1 MQGGS
6 AIDLEAA
13 LVALTHG
20 KKLADYTNMK
30 RIGKSTTRDVYYG
43 ANSLVIRATLGGY
56 PLVLKALLTGAVDHT
71 NALHTR
77 FEAELEIGDAR
88 KGRLPPSP
96 YVLRFVCAFLDD
108 VSLIPGW
115 EALQATFGG
124 GLADRTFVCVMP
136 YYPLTLKSVVSE
148 ARRGK
153 HPPIDECIALT
164 WFVQILK
171 GAKHLF
177 VHGIAHRDLKLDNV
191 MMSDEE
197 DPLDRRVVIVDLGCA
212 VDCVEDGEVDWVMG
226 LPKYSSKGG
235 APMTIPP
242 EVMAIVPGR
251 RAFADY
257 SGTDAWA
264 LGRVFNDLLREEA
277 PFATDKHSEMSAAT
291 FVPLSDGCSPAV
303 RDLHAGLLQAEP
315 SERLTLDAALACAE
329 EALAVLSRGPRLRP
343 PTPPAADEPMF
354 ECTTCYEDERSD
366 AGIFCQPLAAGGD
379 ADERHFVCDACL
391 GQHVLA
397 AARGDV
403 RELQKTEGRCY
414 FPAHD
419 ECACTPVIEDGELAI
434 HVRGTEGA
442 FEAHIEARKRLL
454 EFQLAGDADKR
465 AAAQLKS
472 ELERLEQMSADER
485 KVYAYRLR
493 IGAFERARGVCSA
506 RRPRS
511 ARVLV
516 SAPT

>member
-1 MQGGS
+1 MSS
-6 AIDLEAA
+6 AALDLEAA
-13 LVALTHG
+13 LVVMTRD
-20 KKLADYTNMK
+20 KKLADYSNLK
-30 RIGKSTTRDVYYG
+30 RIGKSVSRDAYYG
-43 ANSLVIRATLGGY
+43 ANSVVIKATLGGFT
-56 PLVLKALLTGAVDHT
+56 LVLKALVTGRVDQT
-71 NALHTR
+71 NALRDR
-77 FEAELEIGDAR
+77 FEAELQIGDAT
-88 KGRLPPSP
+88 KGRLPPSAH
-96 YVLRFVCAFLDD
+96 VNRAVCTFLDD
-108 VSLIPGW
+108 VHAIPGW
-115 EALQATFGG
+115 EKLQATFGG
-124 GLADRTFVCVMP
+124 ALADRTFVCVMP
-136 YYPLTLKSVVSE
+136 YLPLTLKSVVTLS
-148 ARRGK
+148 RRGE
-153 HPPIDECIALT
+153 HPPIDEPLALT
-164 WFVQILK
+164 WFVQILR
-171 GAKHLF
+171 GAKHL
-177 VHGIAHRDLKLDNV
+177 HDNGIAHRDLKLDNV
-191 MMSDEE
+191 MMSGEASPME
-197 DPLDRRVVIVDLGCA
+197 RRVVIMDLGEA
-212 VDCVEDGEVDWVMG
+212 LDCVEDGEIDWNFPCTSG
-226 LPKYSSKGG
+226 KSKGG

-242 EVMAIVPGR
+242 EVAGVVPSR
-251 RAFADY
+251 RALANY
-257 SGTDAWA
+257 SGADAWA
-264 LGRVFNDLLREEA
+264 LGRLLNDMLRDKA
-277 PFATDKHSEMSAAT
+277 PFTTLEFAEMNAET
-291 FVPLSDGCSPAV
+291 FVPLSDDGCSSAM
-303 RDLHAGLLQAEP
+303 RDLHAGLLEAEL